1 MSNEVKDEISLQ
13 VRKMMT
19 TTNLDSNPG
28 TSGERMTHISRE
40 PQIDHKEARANEID
54 GQMKK
59 FRENR
64 ASDLRNKSLANIDK
78 DRFAYKTNTKQGLLN
93 ETTKTAVY
101 TIFYISNI
109 YFETYNKKC

>member
-19 TTNLDSNPG
+19 TTNLDSNPA
-28 TSGERMTHISRE
+28 TSGERMANISRE
-40 PQIDHKEARANEID
+40 PKMDHKEARANEIE

-64 ASDLRNKSLANIDK
+64 ASDLRKNINKIEKVPSAN
-78 DRFAYKTNTKQGLLN
+78 TNQGLLN
-93 ETTKTAVY
+93 ETTNTAV
-101 TIFYISNI
+101 
-109 YFETYNKKC
+109 

>member
-1 MSNEVKDEISLQ
+1 MSNQVKDEISLQ

-19 TTNLDSNPG
+19 TKNLDSNPG

-40 PQIDHKEARANEID
+40 PQIDHKEARAKEID

-64 ASDLRNKSLANIDK
+64 SSDLRKNLNKIEKVPSA
-78 DRFAYKTNTKQGLLN
+78 NTKQGLLN
-93 ETTKTAVY
+93 ETTNTAVY
-101 TIFYISNI
+101 
-109 YFETYNKKC
+109 

>member
-19 TTNLDSNPG
+19 TTNLDSNPR
-28 TSGERMTHISRE
+28 TSGEGMAQISRE

-64 ASDLRNKSLANIDK
+64 SSDLRKKSIAKTDK
-78 DRFAYKTNTKQGLLN
+78 DPFANTRQGLLN
-93 ETTKTAVY
+93 ETTNTAVY
-101 TIFYISNI
+101 
-109 YFETYNKKC
+109 